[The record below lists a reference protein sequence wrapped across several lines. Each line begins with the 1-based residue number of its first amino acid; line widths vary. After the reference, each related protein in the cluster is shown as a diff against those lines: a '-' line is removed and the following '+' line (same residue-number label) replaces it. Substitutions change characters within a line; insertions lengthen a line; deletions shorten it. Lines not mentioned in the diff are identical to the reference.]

1 MSVVPRNGISSI
13 IQSAR
18 LNADGDSAMSI
29 NKLQKDLELITS
41 KINEYRGGGSSHSG
55 SAHAHGHGQQKSAIA
70 VVSSSFVS
78 GIRKATEMGDNER
91 LPILERVLEKLTE
104 LDREVLRK
112 TAPTSGEDVGRRSA
126 ARADLSVLPTHLHIT
141 DRLLDLYA
149 QAQRVTVVR
158 TSTTIVE
165 SSNKSPT
172 KKEQAT
178 AAVNDQAIAESQ
190 RQISRL
196 EAKVAS
202 MMKQLSDNEEKALAT
217 QMAMKTSKMEIAELT
232 KSLAQLES
240 ANEALRHAAAMAAT
254 TAASAAVATV
264 TSLPPSTTKNVMDA
278 LEERNRQLEMRLE
291 VEVGINQHMIAAIHG
306 AADSFTKDGIIGDV
320 GATAL
325 SSEGQKALQYLAT
338 ATKKVS
344 EQRSVAFASMQ
355 REGENAQVIQLSIL

>member
-1 MSVVPRNGISSI
+1 
-13 IQSAR
+13 
-18 LNADGDSAMSI
+18 MSI

-41 KINEYRGGGSSHSG
+41 KINEMRGGGGSHSG
-55 SAHAHGHGQQKSAIA
+55 SVHGQQKSAIA

-104 LDREVLRK
+104 FDREVLRK
-112 TAPTSGEDVGRRSA
+112 TAPTSSEDVGRRSA
-126 ARADLSVLPTHLHIT
+126 VRADLSVLPTHLHIT

-165 SSNKSPT
+165 PNKSPI
-172 KKEQAT
+172 KKEQAN

-202 MMKQLSDNEEKALAT
+202 MMKQLSDNEEKALAA
-217 QMAMKTSKMEIAELT
+217 QMAMKTSKIEIADLT
-232 KSLAQLES
+232 KALAQSES
-240 ANEALRHAAAMAAT
+240 ANEALRNA
-254 TAASAAVATV
+254 AAVAATAAAASTAATV
-264 TSLPPSTTKNVMDA
+264 TLPPTPSKNVVDA
-278 LEERNRQLEMRLE
+278 LEERTRQLEMRLE
-291 VEVGINQHMIAAIHG
+291 VEVGVNQHMIAAIRG

-338 ATKKVS
+338 ATRNVS
-344 EQRSVAFASMQ
+344 EQRSVTFASMQ
-355 REGENAQVIQLSIL
+355 REGENAQVRLLGHLRNTSY

>member
-18 LNADGDSAMSI
+18 LNADGDSAMNI

-41 KINEYRGGGSSHSG
+41 KINEMRGGGG
-55 SAHAHGHGQQKSAIA
+55 GGGHTHPSQQKSAIP

-78 GIRKATEMGDNER
+78 GIRKATEMGEHER
-91 LPILERVLEKLTE
+91 LPIMERVLEKLTE
-104 LDREVLRK
+104 YDREVLRK
-112 TAPTSGEDVGRRSA
+112 TAPTSGEDVSRRSA
-126 ARADLSVLPTHLHIT
+126 VRADLSVLPTHLHIT

-165 SSNKSPT
+165 PHKSPN
-172 KKEQAT
+172 KKEQANT
-178 AAVNDQAIAESQ
+178 SAVNEQAMAESQ

-202 MMKQLSDNEEKALAT
+202 MLKQLSDNEEKSLAA
-217 QMAMKTSKMEIAELT
+217 QMAAKTSKIEIADLT
-232 KSLAQLES
+232 KALAQAES
-240 ANEALRHAAAMAAT
+240 ANEALRNAAVIAAT
-254 TAASAAVATV
+254 TAASV
-264 TSLPPSTTKNVMDA
+264 TNTAISLPPTPGKHEIDV
-278 LEERNRQLEMRLE
+278 LEERHRQLEMRLE
-291 VEVGINQHMIAAIHG
+291 VEIGINQRMIAAIHG
-306 AADSFTKDGIIGDV
+306 AADSFTKDGIIGDI

-355 REGENAQVIQLSIL
+355 REGENAQVTF